1 MSPGRRRLWVVWGV
15 LLALLGVVYVLQDSG
30 GEQDDDGHGHG
41 SEQAADNRWLLPV
54 PTADLGAIEVVHEGN
69 LHRFERDAAGL
80 WFYHGVHGN
89 SDPQHG
95 HTTDVALAE
104 KIDKSLIGFGRTR
117 KERHI
122 PVSEGPEKFGVTAP
136 QMIVLVYA
144 KGQVLPLAQYAI
156 GDRAPDTVSR
166 YVMRVGDSE
175 IITIPNFQID
185 NLLNLI
191 KIVQAQGQQSTPAQ
205 GGS

>member
-1 MSPGRRRLWVVWGV
+1 MSPSRRRLWVVWG
-15 LLALLGVVYVLQDSG
+15 ALLLLLGAVFLLQEG
-30 GEQDDDGHGHG
+30 GEEDDDGHGRA
-41 SEQAADNRWLLPV
+41 SQEEADARWLLLAPI
-54 PTADLGAIEVVHEGN
+54 DELGAIEVIHEGN

-89 SDPQHG
+89 ADPLHG
-95 HTTDVALAE
+95 HTTDPVLAE

-117 KERHI
+117 KERRI

-136 QMIVLVYA
+136 QMIVLVYG
-144 KGQVLPLAQYAI
+144 KGQAQPLAQYAI

-175 IITIPNFQID
+175 IVTIPNFQID

-191 KIVQAQGQQSTPAQ
+191 QMAQAAGEQPASAQS
-205 GGS
+205 GS

>member
-1 MSPGRRRLWVVWGV
+1 MSRMRRRTWVVWGV
-15 LLALLGVVYVLQDSG
+15 LGLLVAAVFLLQEGD
-30 GEQDDDGHGHG
+30 GEDDDGHGHG
-41 SEQAADNRWLLPV
+41 SAEHVDSRWLV
-54 PTADLGAIEVVHEGN
+54 PAPADELGVVEVVHEGN

-80 WFYHGVHGN
+80 WFYHGVHGS

-95 HTTDVALAE
+95 HTTDPVLAA
-104 KIDKSLIGFGRTR
+104 KIETSLIGFSRTR

-122 PVSEGPEKFGVTAP
+122 PLSEGPEKFGVTAP

-144 KGQVLPLAQYAI
+144 KAQVQPLAQYAI
-156 GDRAPDTVSR
+156 GDSAPDRVSR

-175 IITIPNFQID
+175 IVTIPDFQID

-191 KIVQAQGQQSTPAQ
+191 KMAQAAGTQPGPAES
-205 GGS
+205 GS